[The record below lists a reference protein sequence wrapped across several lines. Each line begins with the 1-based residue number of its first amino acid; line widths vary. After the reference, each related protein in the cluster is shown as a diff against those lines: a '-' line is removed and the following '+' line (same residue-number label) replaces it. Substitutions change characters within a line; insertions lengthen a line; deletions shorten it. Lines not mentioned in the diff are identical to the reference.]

1 MGVLLTMG
9 IDHGQRPWLPG
20 RMNDEIQAS
29 EFKAT
34 CLSLLDEVAATRRE
48 IVVTK
53 RGRPV
58 AKLVPIDRPADLQ
71 GSVSILA
78 TDESELFS
86 TGEPWGAD
94 V

>member
-1 MGVLLTMG
+1 MF
-9 IDHGQRPWLPG
+9 IDHGQDEWLAEP
-20 RMNDEIQAS
+20 MDAEIQAS

-34 CLSLLDEVAATRRE
+34 CLALLDEVAETRRE

-71 GSVSILA
+71 GSVTILS
-78 TDESELFS
+78 TDEDELFS
-86 TGEPWGAD
+86 TGEAWAAD
-94 V
+94 G

>member
-1 MGVLLTMG
+1 MVRGRWLT
-9 IDHGQRPWLPG
+9 WL
-20 RMNDEIQAS
+20 MSAEIQAS

-34 CLSLLDEVAATRRE
+34 CLSLLDEVAETRRE

-71 GSVSILA
+71 GSVTILSA
-78 TDESELFS
+78 DEDELFS
-86 TGEPWGAD
+86 TGERWGAD
-94 V
+94 G

>member
-1 MGVLLTMG
+1 MTV
-9 IDHGQRPWLPG
+9 
-20 RMNDEIQAS
+20 EIQAS

-34 CLSLLDEVAATRRE
+34 CLSLLDEVAETRRE

-71 GSVSILA
+71 GSVTILSPHI
-78 TDESELFS
+78 DDLFS
-86 TGEPWGAD
+86 TGEVWAAD
-94 V
+94 G